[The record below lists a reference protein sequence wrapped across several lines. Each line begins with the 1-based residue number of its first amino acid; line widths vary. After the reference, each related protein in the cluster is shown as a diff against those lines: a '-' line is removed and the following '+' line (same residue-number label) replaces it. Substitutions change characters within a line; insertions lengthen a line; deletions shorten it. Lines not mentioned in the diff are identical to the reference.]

1 MIAPLALALALA
13 LVCGRCAAHPLDAG
27 GGGAAGGA
35 WRSSWRLKADD
46 GSAGAGPVM
55 EPALLAKIKGKPN
68 WSEGVKSSVQS
79 GLRSCRESAWSGF
92 LDSWI
97 PSSLGGEVKESRNPG
112 IQESTQTSPRSI
124 SG

>member
-46 GSAGAGPVM
+46 GSAGAGPAM
-55 EPALLAKIKGKPN
+55 EPALLAKIEGKRG
-68 WSEGVKSSVQS
+68 WATDGVAVK
-79 GLRSCRESAWSGF
+79 LRGCRVLDFEDIGF
-92 LDSWI
+92 YATA
-97 PSSLGGEVKESRNPG
+97 KELAEECKIKLTHANALKA
-112 IQESTQTSPRSI
+112 
-124 SG
+124 